1 MRNQRSNSDMSIM
14 SDMAPPP
21 SQNGQ
26 SAPPLIVES
35 SQHFSINR
43 LDLHICEESAQA
55 SAVQMTLT
63 EMSVDYYPARKA
75 ARSRK
80 EFNPYTEAMMARDKW
95 IENILQVNHKFLN
108 GFLNSLWKNH
118 VGLTQLNF
126 SGIS

>member
-14 SDMAPPP
+14 SDMAPAP

-26 SAPPLIVES
+26 APPLIVES

-55 SAVQMTLT
+55 SAVQITLT
-63 EMSVDYYPARKA
+63 EMAVDYYPARKA

-80 EFNPYTEAMMARDKW
+80 EFNPYTDAMMARDKW
-95 IENILQVNHKFLN
+95 IESILQVLQ
-108 GFLNSLWKNH
+108 STRAPR
-118 VGLTQLNF
+118 V
-126 SGIS
+126 

>member
-1 MRNQRSNSDMSIM
+1 MV
-14 SDMAPPP
+14 PPP
-21 SQNGQ
+21 SQNG

-55 SAVQMTLT
+55 SAVQITLT

-95 IENILQVNHKFLN
+95 IESILQVGSDPPMNISLGSSLN
-108 GFLNSLWKNH
+108 AIAKKIIVWGERLK
-118 VGLTQLNF
+118 
-126 SGIS
+126 